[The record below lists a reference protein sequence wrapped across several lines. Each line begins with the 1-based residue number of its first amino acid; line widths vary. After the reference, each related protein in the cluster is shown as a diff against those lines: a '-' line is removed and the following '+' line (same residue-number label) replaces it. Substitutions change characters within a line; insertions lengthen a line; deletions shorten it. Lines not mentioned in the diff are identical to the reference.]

1 MAIGTIIENYA
12 MEVLG
17 SSYFVGEFHRS
28 MDEKGRLAIPP
39 AWRAKT
45 NEPALGV
52 HLLALPTPDGNITV
66 YPPKMIEQLESRI
79 SQISIGDLEGQRAIT
94 ELMSLA
100 HSFSCDKQGRIHLNE
115 RLMQHAQIE
124 KGVVLVGKLSTFSIF
139 SEARYASFQSSYSE
153 GQSESAEVF
162 KRFGL

>member
-1 MAIGTIIENYA
+1 MVAIGTIITA

-17 SSYFVGEFHRS
+17 LSYFVGEFHRS
-28 MDEKGRLAIPP
+28 MDEKGRLAIPST
-39 AWRAKT
+39 WRLK
-45 NEPALGV
+45 EPASGLN
-52 HLLALPTPDGNITV
+52 LLALPTPDGNITV

-100 HSFSCDKQGRIHLNE
+100 HSFSCDKQGRIHLND
-115 RLMQHAQIE
+115 RLVQHAGIE

-139 SEARYASFQSSYSE
+139 SEASYSDFQSSYSSDR
-153 GQSESAEVF
+153 SESAEVF
-162 KRFGL
+162 RRFGL